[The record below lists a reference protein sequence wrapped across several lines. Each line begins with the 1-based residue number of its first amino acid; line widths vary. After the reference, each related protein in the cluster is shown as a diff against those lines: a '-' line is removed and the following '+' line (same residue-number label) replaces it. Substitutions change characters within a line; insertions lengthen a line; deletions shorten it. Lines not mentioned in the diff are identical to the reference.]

1 MKRRFLFLLMAAFT
15 FVGANASINRANNY
29 LKVNATTATAG
40 KTVELDLIMK
50 NAKEITTWQTTFVLP
65 EGITL
70 VSATAADRWT
80 EAVTV
85 SENTVF
91 SETETAV
98 AAGEGVVAKV
108 VLNVDASVVAGDY
121 SIQLFPM
128 KMVATDA
135 IIEQIE
141 SHTFTLTVEE
151 GVEPG
156 KEGDLNGDGFV
167 DPSDIQVILNDMAD
181 SLNTPAFDLNKD
193 GYVDPSDI
201 QVILNIMAES

>member
-151 GVEPG
+151 GG
-156 KEGDLNGDGFV
+156 TTIEGDLNGDGYV

-181 SLNTPAFDLNKD
+181 SLNSPAFDLNKD